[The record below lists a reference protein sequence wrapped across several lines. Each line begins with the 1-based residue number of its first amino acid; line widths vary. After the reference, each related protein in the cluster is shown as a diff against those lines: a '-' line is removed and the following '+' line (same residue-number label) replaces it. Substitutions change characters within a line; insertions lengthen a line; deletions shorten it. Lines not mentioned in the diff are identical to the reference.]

1 MATQETTVMQ
11 LDLDGTLHPRT
22 VFRFEPGEYQR
33 LRELV
38 TVQTCE
44 LCERVQALVLSINLP
59 DSRLNPRR
67 LGQYSWESRYLAS
80 PWDEE
85 ETLSDMVCE
94 NCNDSGHN
102 DGSFSPEYCD
112 HCNRYIIQ
120 RNPSNGYRGYFTFY
134 HEESMCVRCYQEE
147 MMGHGITADDVEEGE
162 LSCDFYTESDLRDA
176 GFDEGRTFTDFD
188 KPTLLAYVAAVR
200 SNGSI
205 VLFDQGRTSIVGGPD
220 SVTAWTKVAEVD

>member
-22 VFRFEPGEYQR
+22 VFRFEPGEYER
-33 LRELV
+33 LRNMV
-38 TVQTCE
+38 VVQTCE
-44 LCERVQALVLSINLP
+44 ICERIQTIAARPQGDNSN
-59 DSRLNPRR
+59 RGR
-67 LGQYSWESRYLAS
+67 YSWKHWYFAS

-85 ETLSDMVCE
+85 ETLFDMVCDD
-94 NCNDSGHN
+94 CGDKGRN
-102 DGSFSPEYCD
+102 DGSFAPEYCD

-120 RNPSNGYRGYFTFY
+120 RNPSNGYRNYFTLY
-134 HEESMCVRCYQEE
+134 QEEMICVRCYQEE
-147 MMGHGITADDVEEGE
+147 MMEHGITDEDVEDGH
-162 LSCDFYTESDLRDA
+162 LSCDFYTESELRDA

-205 VLFDQGRTSIVGGPD
+205 VLFDQGRTSIIGGPD
-220 SVTAWTKVAEVD
+220 SVTAWTREARVD